1 MLDTIVLWLDQIG
14 SEVFWG
20 CATAL
25 VLVDVA
31 AMAVVMHTRSR
42 AIVNRWTGRV
52 LAVNLLLLGA
62 GLGVPAAA
70 FTLKLAASAL
80 LPSVSASVAAAAT
93 AEPKAAV
100 PEPALPPA
108 PR

>member
-20 CATAL
+20 SVVAL

-31 AMAVVMHTRSR
+31 AMAVVMQTRSR

-70 FTLKLAASAL
+70 FTS
-80 LPSVSASVAAAAT
+80 
-93 AEPKAAV
+93 
-100 PEPALPPA
+100 PPNFVRR
-108 PR
+108 PTT

>member
-1 MLDTIVLWLDQIG
+1 
-14 SEVFWG
+14 
-20 CATAL
+20 
-25 VLVDVA
+25 
-31 AMAVVMHTRSR
+31 MHTRSR

-80 LPSVSASVAAAAT
+80 LPSVSASVAAT

-100 PEPALPPA
+100 PEPALPAA

>member
-20 CATAL
+20 SVVAL

-31 AMAVVMHTRSR
+31 AMAVVMQTRSR

-80 LPSVSASVAAAAT
+80 LPSVSASVAAST
-93 AEPKAAV
+93 TESKVAV

>member
-1 MLDTIVLWLDQIG
+1 MLDTVVLWLDQVS
-14 SEVFWG
+14 SEVFWS
-20 CATAL
+20 CAAAL
-25 VLVDVA
+25 VLVDMA
-31 AMAVVMHTRSR
+31 AMAVVMQTRSR

-52 LAVNLLLLGA
+52 LAANLLLLGA

-80 LPSVSASVAAAAT
+80 LPSVVATTVESKA
-93 AEPKAAV
+93 AEPA
-100 PEPALPPA
+100 PALPPP

>member
-20 CATAL
+20 CVVAL

-31 AMAVVMHTRSR
+31 AMAVVMQTRSR

-80 LPSVSASVAAAAT
+80 LPSVSASVAAST
-93 AEPKAAV
+93 TESKAAV

>member
-20 CATAL
+20 CAAAL

-31 AMAVVMHTRSR
+31 AMAVVMQTRSR
-42 AIVNRWTGRV
+42 AIVNRWTGRI

-80 LPSVSASVAAAAT
+80 LPSVSASIAAAST
-93 AEPKAAV
+93 TESKSAV
-100 PEPALPPA
+100 REPALPPP

>member
-1 MLDTIVLWLDQIG
+1 MLDTVVLWLDQVS
-14 SEVFWG
+14 SEVFWS
-20 CATAL
+20 CAAAL
-25 VLVDVA
+25 VLVDMA
-31 AMAVVMHTRSR
+31 AMAVVMQTRSR
-42 AIVNRWTGRV
+42 AIVNRWTSRI

-80 LPSVSASVAAAAT
+80 LPSLSASVAAT
-93 AEPKAAV
+93 TVEPKAAAPV
-100 PEPALPPA
+100 PALPPP

>member
-20 CATAL
+20 SVVAL

-31 AMAVVMHTRSR
+31 AMAVVMQTRSR

-70 FTLKLAASAL
+70 FTLKLAANAL
-80 LPSVSASVAAAAT
+80 LPSVSASVAAST
-93 AEPKAAV
+93 TESKVAV
-100 PEPALPPA
+100 PEPVPPPA